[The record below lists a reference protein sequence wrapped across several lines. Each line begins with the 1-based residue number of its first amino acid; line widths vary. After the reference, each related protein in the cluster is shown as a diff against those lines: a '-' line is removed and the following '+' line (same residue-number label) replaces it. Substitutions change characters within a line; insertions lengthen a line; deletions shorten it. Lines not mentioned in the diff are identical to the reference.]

1 MFEQMNVMVKA
12 VLGHR
17 TRERTNCH
25 IDTESEEEAA

>member
-1 MFEQMNVMVKA
+1 MKAMVKA

-17 TRERTNCH
+17 TLERTNCH